1 MDLLSS
7 FASFFGT
14 IGSMFTHPMQ
24 LLLMFACTLMGIIF
38 GAMPGLTS
46 TLGVALLTTITFGM
60 DLDTAMVCLMSVYVG
75 GTYGGSFSAI
85 TINIP
90 GTAASAA
97 TALEGYPMAKKG
109 KAGVALGL
117 TTTASTIGT
126 IIGMLFVV
134 ICTPIISKLALQFTS
149 FEFFLMAFFGI
160 IISGSISCPDTVQ
173 KGWLAGFFGLFL
185 AMIGRDALQTYPRF
199 SFGITDLESGIETV
213 PVLIGAF
220 GIPQIIEV
228 LKDKQAQ
235 PKPTKLGKILPSFGK
250 MKKYFGNIVR
260 SALIGVGIGAVPGI
274 GEDIAAWVAYG
285 TAKKVSKHP
294 EEFGQGCEEG
304 IVASETSNNA
314 CIGGA
319 MIPLMSLGIPGSPPT
334 AMLLG
339 AIMLHGVAPGPMLNL
354 EQPDFI
360 TNVGAILLVAS
371 IAMFIC
377 GMLLAKP
384 VIKLLQIPAAIFMPI
399 VCVLCLIGSY
409 ALGLKLFNL
418 YLMIPMGIIVYYLN
432 KHGFP
437 VAPLVIGVILGSMAD
452 SNLRRGLM
460 VSQGSFLPFITRPV
474 ACILTIITILTFLS
488 GTSVWKNFSEKR
500 KAAKAARKAS

>member
-1 MDLLSS
+1 MNILGQ
-7 FASFFGT
+7 FGIFFSR
-14 IGSMFTHPMQ
+14 IGVILGNPSQMI
-24 LLLMFACTLMGIIF
+24 LMMGCTFLGIIF

-60 DLDTAMVCLMSVYVG
+60 DLDTAMVCLMSIYVG

-109 KAGVALGL
+109 LAGKALGL

-126 IIGMLFVV
+126 IVGMLFLVV
-134 ICTPIISKLALQFTS
+134 FTPIIAELALQFTS

-160 IISGSISCPDTVQ
+160 LISGSISCPDTVQ

-185 AMIGRDALQTYPRF
+185 AMVGRDALQTYPRYTM
-199 SFGITDLESGIETV
+199 GIQNLESGIEVV

-220 GIPQIIEV
+220 GIPQIIQV
-228 LKDKQAQ
+228 LKDKETTPEPAE
-235 PKPTKLGKILPSFGK
+235 LGKILPSFK
-250 MKKYFGNIVR
+250 EIVHYLGTIIR
-260 SALIGVGIGAVPGI
+260 SAIIGVGIGAVPGI

-285 TAKKVSKHP
+285 TAKQTSKHP
-294 EEFGQGCEEG
+294 ELYGTGCEEG

-319 MIPLMSLGIPGSPPT
+319 MIPLLSLGIPGSPPT

-339 AIMLHGVAPGPMLNL
+339 AIMLHGVAPGPMLNI
-354 EQPDFI
+354 ERPGFI
-360 TNVGAILLVAS
+360 TEVGAILVIAAF
-371 IAMFIC
+371 AMFIC
-377 GMLLAKP
+377 GILLAKP
-384 VIKLLQIPAAIFMPI
+384 VIRLLQIPSAIFMPI
-399 VCVLCLIGSY
+399 VCILCLIGSY
-409 ALGLKLFNL
+409 ALGLKVFNL
-418 YLMIPMGIIVYYLN
+418 YLMIPMGVIVYFLN

-460 VSQGSFLPFITRPV
+460 VSRGSFSPFVTRPV
-474 ACILTIITILTFLS
+474 SLILVIVIFLTFLS
-488 GTSVWKNFSEKR
+488 GTSFWQKVKKNRKTKKR
-500 KAAKAARKAS
+500 TGL